1 LTKQLQIDQ
10 KSDWRTLRSNSATY
24 TEVLPKYV
32 MLFYKDPE
40 SMIRGYKA
48 GFSFNVKGGDA
59 KPKLRIRSANNWVRT
74 LFYLDVYVDAK
85 LAKENDSIGET

>member
-1 LTKQLQIDQ
+1 
-10 KSDWRTLRSNSATY
+10 
-24 TEVLPKYV
+24 
-32 MLFYKDPE
+32 MLFYNDPE

-74 LFYLDVYVDAK
+74 LLPDVYVDAK
-85 LAKENDSIGET
+85 LAKENDSIGETLKRF